1 LNKYQWLGLAFVV
14 VIASCGF
21 GLVGVYLYV
30 DSKEITPAGN
40 QTKTKT
46 IYTLTVYPR
55 DGIPEVFRSE
65 NRLTAFFINSRL
77 AVYETENG
85 SSHLIAEYVDAKS
98 WKVETRLVVG

>member
-1 LNKYQWLGLAFVV
+1 MNKYQWLGLVGAVFVV
-14 VIASCGF
+14 SCGLGIV
-21 GLVGVYLYV
+21 GLYRYV
-30 DSKEITPAGN
+30 DSKEITTSN

-65 NRLTAFFINSRL
+65 NRLTAFFINNRL
-77 AVYETENG
+77 AVYEAKNG
-85 SSHLIAEYVDAKS
+85 SSLLIAEYMDAKS